1 MTRPVLILAFS
12 LLVFTVC
19 FIGCEED
26 STPTGPALTIPQ
38 KLSATVVSANSI
50 SLFWEIN
57 DDFITGFR
65 IHRTEVEGEFSQ
77 IKQLDKAEIRIFTD
91 SNLTEGTLYRYKLK
105 AFHEDNESDFSNIT
119 TATTLPAAPSDLVV
133 NRISETELRLI
144 WIENSSNED
153 NFEIQRREDST
164 EEFTTLVTLS
174 ENLTEYNDID
184 LNPNTTFHYRVR
196 ALQGET
202 SSVWSNV
209 ATGFTKTDTPIRPQE
224 LRAELRSGNNVD
236 LQWRDASDNEIGF
249 VAEMSP
255 SDLQSWIIVD
265 SVGIDVEEMQ
275 VDNLGSSMEYNF
287 RINSYNS
294 FGNSDYSDVATVT
307 TDPGPPLPPSNF
319 NVEIPEFSH
328 TKLTWGDESNDES
341 GFKIEKKESHE
352 GIEAWTELA
361 SVEDNIS
368 EYKDY
373 NLSSGASYDY
383 RIASFNDIGNS
394 IWITIIGVQISDG
407 PPDAPDELSAQGIS
421 SSEIQLSWTDNS
433 FNEDG
438 FIVELRQRNVG
449 EWTHSDSIGV
459 NSLALIID
467 LLQPDTEYSFRVFA
481 FNSDGNSEFS
491 NEAFGSTLPSP
502 PSAPSGL
509 TTRVVGFVNVELNW
523 VDNSDD
529 ETEFLIERSRE
540 EENEFIVISSTNPN
554 VNAYLDENLAE
565 ETIYQY
571 RVKALNSE
579 TGLESGYSN
588 VAMAQTEINLS
599 LFSDDFEDYDVGAPP
614 PENSG
619 WDVRLGGEASLTVS
633 NQFTLSGEKSIHFR
647 DPVDRTDNSILF
659 RHEFEPSARTRT
671 NFSLY
676 FPEHGTHF
684 AIRGGNENQNI
695 AWEIWFIDNGNLA
708 IRNADRFQLFD
719 GIPTEHWSNIEVITA
734 AESNSFEVFL
744 DGQQVGEQFSFS
756 QASES
761 LCSIVFVCFSTP
773 EPQDIYWENAFLDDL
788 SIEILEPDDN
798 LIHNSRPI
806 GQGISIFDMTVGPLR

>member
-328 TKLTWGDESNDES
+328 TKLTWVDESNDES